1 MDEAFMNRGM
11 HRGCGCGCNGSMR
24 MHKFDRDEAEDVD
37 SLKEYKEML
46 EVELK
51 HLNEK
56 ISSAESKE

>member
-11 HRGCGCGCNGSMR
+11 HRGCGCGCNGGMGMR
-24 MHKFDRDEAEDVD
+24 RFNDEAEDVD

-51 HLNEK
+51 HLNER